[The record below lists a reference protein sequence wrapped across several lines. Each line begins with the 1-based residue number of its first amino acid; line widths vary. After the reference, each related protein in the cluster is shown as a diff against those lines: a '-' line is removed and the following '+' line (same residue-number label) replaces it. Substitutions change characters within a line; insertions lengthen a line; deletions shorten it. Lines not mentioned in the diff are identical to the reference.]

1 MNVGDVGLL
10 LLRLGIGLTFAAHG
24 AQKAFGWWGGPGPEG
39 WHGAMARMGFHPTR
53 LFAGISIAVELVGG
67 ILLALGLLTPIA
79 GAALVA
85 QSVVIIVAAHWQ
97 KGFFNAAGGYEFPLA
112 LGLAAAAV
120 ILLGPG
126 RISLDNLAGLDW
138 SQTVRGILLIVGL
151 VAGAIAAAV
160 PRLGSVGA
168 SDKLRRT

>member
-39 WHGAMARMGFHPTR
+39 WHGAMARMGFRPAP
-53 LFAGISIAVELVGG
+53 LFAGLSIAVELVGG
-67 ILLALGLLTPIA
+67 LLLAVGLLTPLA

-97 KGFFNAAGGYEFPLA
+97 KGFFNASGGYEFPLA

-120 ILLGPG
+120 TLLGPG
-126 RISLDNLAGLDW
+126 RISLDEVVGLDW
-138 SQTVRGILLIVGL
+138 SATVRVVLLILGVI
-151 VAGAIAAAV
+151 AGAIAAAV
-160 PRLGSVGA
+160 PRVGHLGA